1 MTAGRPLVEPP
12 DFRGKPQ
19 EFLAWA
25 KANHQWNPSWCPR
38 HWLPCPVDGRN
49 GLLATAKIMQAAI
62 AELIPADVGTAGPS
76 AANSWM
82 HNQTRPLCCQ
92 LGDRRM
98 RELWVGC

>member
-1 MTAGRPLVEPP
+1 MAAQTPLEPP

-49 GLLATAKIMQAAI
+49 GLLATVRIMQLAV
-62 AELIPADVGTAGPS
+62 EQMPTDVAQGGPTAM
-76 AANSWM
+76 NSWM
-82 HNQTRPLCCQ
+82 ANQTRPLCCR
-92 LGDRRM
+92 LGDARM
-98 RELWVGC
+98 AELWAGC